1 MDIMQFCEKAG
12 KSLALRMGD
21 TATVN
26 IEKVLKNNGVT
37 LHGVSVMEK
46 GCNIAVNIYLDD
58 LYLQY
63 IQGKQFGGIV
73 EEVYRVWQENRKQEK
88 ADMGF
93 FLDYG
98 QVKNRVCYKVIG
110 LESNMELLERV
121 PHVPFLD
128 MAAVFY
134 CDVPEAETGMAA
146 TVLIRNSHLEMWG
159 ITRKELYGDAKRNT
173 PGIRP
178 PRLQPVRE
186 ILQEL
191 AGEAEGGIAD
201 LMLGDMPAMYVL
213 GNGNRMFGAA
223 AMLYE
228 GILED
233 VSEILGDGF
242 LLLPSSIHEV
252 ILVPAGDAEMCG
264 EMVHSINA
272 AQVPEEEILTNSVY
286 RFSRENKKLEKVL

>member
-1 MDIMQFCEKAG
+1 MEITEFCGKVG
-12 KSLALRMGD
+12 KSLASRMGD

-88 ADMGF
+88 VDMGF

-121 PHVPFLD
+121 PNVPFLD

-134 CDVPEAETGMAA
+134 CDVPEAETGMAT

-159 ITRKELYGDAKRNT
+159 ITKKELYGDAKRNT

-178 PRLQPVRE
+178 PRLQSIGE

-191 AGEAEGGIAD
+191 EGEAAGRED
-201 LMLGDMPAMYVL
+201 PMPGDMPAMYVL

-252 ILVPAGDAEMCG
+252 ILVPAGDAEIYG